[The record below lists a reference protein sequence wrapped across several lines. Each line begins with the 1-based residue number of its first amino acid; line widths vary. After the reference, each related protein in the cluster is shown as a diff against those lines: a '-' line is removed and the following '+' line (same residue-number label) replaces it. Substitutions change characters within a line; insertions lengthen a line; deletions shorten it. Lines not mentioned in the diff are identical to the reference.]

1 MLLAADKTIRIWN
14 ALDGKFESILKGH
27 TQASCRQSLLTAGA
41 QAAPACVRLTCR
53 ARVPLGVGQGVSDV
67 AWSSDSRYICSGS
80 DDKTVKVWDVNEV
93 RLHTPPRRTEPPAG
107 LDRAAATHICLAQG
121 EALKTLHGHTNY
133 IMCVNFN
140 PQSNLIVSGSFDETV
155 RIWDV
160 KTGRCIKTL
169 PAHSD
174 PVSACCFNRD
184 GTLIASSSYDG
195 LCRVWDTAT
204 GQCLKTLICDEN
216 NPPVSYVTF
225 SPNGKYI
232 LAATL
237 DNNLKLWNYAD
248 GKCLKTYKGHSNERY
263 CIFCERLHPPYS
275 MVDLS
280 LPNLSRLRCA
290 KTAAFLTSASRHPIM
305 NKLVVSG
312 TLIL

>member
-1 MLLAADKTIRIWN
+1 MLLDA
-14 ALDGKFESILKGH
+14 
-27 TQASCRQSLLTAGA
+27 
-41 QAAPACVRLTCR
+41 
-53 ARVPLGVGQGVSDV
+53 GQGVSDV

-93 RLHTPPRRTEPPAG
+93 RAIEQYNQKKSMPCSRSCHDCWTA
-107 LDRAAATHICLAQG
+107 LAQG
-121 EALKTLHGHTNY
+121 EALKTLQGHTNY

-237 DNNLKLWNYAD
+237 DNSLKLWRYGD

-263 CIFCERLHPPYS
+263 CIFCKSPSH
-275 MVDLS
+275 
-280 LPNLSRLRCA
+280 
-290 KTAAFLTSASRHPIM
+290 
-305 NKLVVSG
+305 
-312 TLIL
+312 